1 MDEKDR
7 VFARFKD
14 ERQAVSKRREILT
27 IPHRSRS
34 LGSKVV
40 EVVRVRSSGTV
51 GEKARR
57 ADTQVRAASWDE
69 GFPAKQATL
78 APAPF
83 GTATSEVSQ
92 PVGHVMPAWEPAEQ
106 VTGPAQSAA
115 ADDAV
120 IAVRR
125 SRGRPRK
132 EIPVT
137 PSRRVADPFDDAD
150 EGANCVRC
158 GYAVEPGRE
167 KKGMMTCAAC
177 G

>member
-83 GTATSEVSQ
+83 GTATSEVSGRV
-92 PVGHVMPAWEPAEQ
+92 PGRGVTGGGAPRLPAWAGQ
-106 VTGPAQSAA
+106 VSW
-115 ADDAV
+115 
-120 IAVRR
+120 RL
-125 SRGRPRK
+125 
-132 EIPVT
+132 
-137 PSRRVADPFDDAD
+137 
-150 EGANCVRC
+150 
-158 GYAVEPGRE
+158 PG
-167 KKGMMTCAAC
+167 G
-177 G
+177 